1 MANGARQAAGAKTA
15 RRRERWSRTQ
25 QAARLYQEERGGMA
39 YDAADEAAL
48 KTTLDAIAA
57 EIKTWGEYEEAK
69 NVTE

>member
-1 MANGARQAAGAKTA
+1 MTRQRE
-15 RRRERWSRTQ
+15 RRRRTQ
-25 QAARLYQEERGGMA
+25 QAARLYQEEKGGTA

-48 KTTLDAIAA
+48 KTTLGAIAA